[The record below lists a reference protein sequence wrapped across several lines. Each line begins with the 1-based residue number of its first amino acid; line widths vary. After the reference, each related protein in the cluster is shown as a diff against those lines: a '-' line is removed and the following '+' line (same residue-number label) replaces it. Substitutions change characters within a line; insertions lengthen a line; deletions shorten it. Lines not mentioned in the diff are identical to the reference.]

1 MAMSQKSLSPTT
13 ILLHVCIC
21 LAFMCLPYVF
31 SSDGGL
37 LHWPNLVRSGHDRT
51 YFVIYA
57 MLLVFFYGNYFYL
70 LPRLYFKG
78 KYVAYFTII
87 VLVMLIILW
96 LSHFLDRPFEDIIGA
111 RMQPPHDMPFPDGKW
126 NRMASGHGHH
136 SNRFHGKPTQNEHT
150 LLVYIVGLIGCLCIA
165 VNARFLKT
173 RDEKMQAE
181 LSWLKAQINPHF
193 LFNTLNSIYSLA
205 LAKDE
210 KTADSII
217 QLSELMRYIMHNAN
231 QDEIQLEKE
240 INYINNYIALQR
252 SRLGHTVAIRYEVE
266 GSSIG
271 KTIAPLILI
280 SFIEN
285 AFKHGV
291 NPEENSEI
299 DIKIALT
306 DADLTLRCFNKK
318 VHSIQSDSGI
328 GMQNTLERLKLL
340 YSERHQVTVTEDE
353 ESYTIQLT
361 LQI

>member
-1 MAMSQKSLSPTT
+1 MFAGMSRKSTSFSTV
-13 ILLHVCIC
+13 LLHICIC

-37 LHWPNLVRSGHDRT
+37 LHWPDLAHNGHDRT
-51 YFVIYA
+51 YFGIYA
-57 MLLVFFYGNYFYL
+57 ILLSFFYWNYFFL
-70 LPRLYFKG
+70 LPRYYFTG
-78 KYVAYFTII
+78 KYISYFAIVAA
-87 VLVMLIILW
+87 VLVFILW
-96 LSHFLDRPFEDIIGA
+96 FSHFLDRPFEEFFGHQK
-111 RMQPPHDMPFPDGKW
+111 RPHPMPYFESHEGMHGRPPFFP
-126 NRMASGHGHH
+126 R
-136 SNRFHGKPTQNEHT
+136 PTQYEHT
-150 LLVYIVGLIGCLCIA
+150 LLVFIVGLVGCLCIA
-165 VNARFLKT
+165 VNTRFLKT

-210 KTADSII
+210 RTADSII

-231 QDEIQLEKE
+231 QDEIRLEKE

-252 SRLGHTVAIRYEVE
+252 SRLGDTVTIRYEVE
-266 GSSIG
+266 GNSIG

-299 DIKIALT
+299 DIQIAIT
-306 DADLTLRCFNKK
+306 DTDLTLRCVNNK
-318 VHSIQSDSGI
+318 VYSVQSDSGI
-328 GMQNTLERLKLL
+328 GMQNTRERLKML
-340 YSERHQVTVTEDE
+340 YADRHEVTVTEDDG
-353 ESYTIQLT
+353 SYTIQLK